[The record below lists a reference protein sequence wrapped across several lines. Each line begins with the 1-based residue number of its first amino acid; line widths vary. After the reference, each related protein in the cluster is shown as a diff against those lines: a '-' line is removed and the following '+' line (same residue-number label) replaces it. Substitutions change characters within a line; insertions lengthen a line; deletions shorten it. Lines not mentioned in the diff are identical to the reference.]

1 MTFELLPV
9 IDMMLELY
17 ASPRDINRFKE
28 YLSLLQGDTKGDL
41 ALPLGGFNPMGKEHV
56 IAKLQELKA
65 LNAES
70 VIQRTLSTLNTEV
83 AAPHKDHKI
92 KVALNLSDDIAGG
105 WTNRYTSDYQSKFQ
119 IQALVKRNFCTP
131 LFWTGED
138 YSEALIAHR
147 TQEQAYRTLW
157 VLDNGKP
164 VTLEDHVMQE
174 AFVAKHFNEKTKSV
188 AGNRLNSFYQ
198 QHKDST
204 DYSLIFCFMYG
215 DEAAASLGYP
225 TFGIREPMAGF
236 KLAAII

>member
-9 IDMMLELY
+9 VDMMLELY
-17 ASPRDINRFKE
+17 ASPRDINRFKK

-56 IAKLQELKA
+56 VAKLLQLKV
-65 LNAES
+65 LNAED
-70 VIQRTLSTLNTEV
+70 IICNTLKKLSGGV
-83 AAPHKDHKI
+83 AAHHPGTTI
-92 KVALNLSDDIAGG
+92 KVALNLSDDVAGG
-105 WTNRYTSDYQSKFQ
+105 WTNRYTSDYQHKFQ

-131 LFWTGED
+131 VFWTSED

-157 VLDNGKP
+157 ILDNGKP

-174 AFVAKHFNEKTKSV
+174 AFVAKHV
-188 AGNRLNSFYQ
+188 NRATQPINDNKLHSFYQ

-225 TFGIREPMAGF
+225 VFGIATPFAGF
-236 KLAAII
+236 KYAVSI